1 MARSRKRKGPFPITS
16 KFNLENFPFQ
26 RSIRTRAPTK
36 RVTGKEAFLRWLRD
50 SCWNRIY
57 IYTSLRNRPILVYGV
72 RYWITLLSSG
82 NCKNQVM
89 GYLGHLCRAGKVR
102 GRVRVPVLSLSLF
115 PGFGNLLRQNFR
127 FPFPIEKHLST
138 LSYPCLRVFRT
149 YIRFMKTENKGY
161 AKLYIRI
168 YIYIYVDSDIDGF
181 WMETDGSMERPT
193 KGQHVPRLSIREC
206 KWSARFA
213 NYAWQV
219 IKSTV

>member
-36 RVTGKEAFLRWLRD
+36 RVTGEEAFLRWLRD

-149 YIRFMKTENKGY
+149 YIRFMETEKKGY

-168 YIYIYVDSDIDGF
+168 YIY
-181 WMETDGSMERPT
+181 M
-193 KGQHVPRLSIREC
+193 SIRILMDFGW
-206 KWSARFA
+206 KRMDRWNGRQRGNTFQD
-213 NYAWQV
+213 YQ
-219 IKSTV
+219 